1 MRKTIRLNETD
12 LARIIRRVIS
22 EQSEQSDEL
31 VPLFYGCETEMD
43 NMVNLIGRN
52 NIPQSCFAKVSDNP
66 ETIDLAEKKC
76 LEDLTIFDQLKEKL
90 DHNQPKQYEEIIDKL
105 DSIFQLSVCHSKAW
119 EREDFSDWD
128 FSRN

>member
-12 LARIIRRVIS
+12 LARIIRRVMS
-22 EQSEQSDEL
+22 EQNEEL
-31 VPLFYGCETEMD
+31 VPLFDGCETEMD
-43 NMVNLIGRN
+43 NMVNLIGEN

-119 EREDFSDWD
+119 ERSDDNYNW
-128 FSRN
+128 

>member
-12 LARIIRRVIS
+12 LARIIRRVMS
-22 EQSEQSDEL
+22 EQNEEL
-31 VPLFYGCETEMD
+31 VTLFYGCETEMD
-43 NMVNLIGRN
+43 NMVNLIGEN

-119 EREDFSDWD
+119 ERSDDNYNW
-128 FSRN
+128 

>member
-12 LARIIRRVIS
+12 LARIIRRVMS
-22 EQSEQSDEL
+22 EQNEEL

-43 NMVNLIGRN
+43 NMVNLIGEN

-119 EREDFSDWD
+119 ERSDDNYNW
-128 FSRN
+128 